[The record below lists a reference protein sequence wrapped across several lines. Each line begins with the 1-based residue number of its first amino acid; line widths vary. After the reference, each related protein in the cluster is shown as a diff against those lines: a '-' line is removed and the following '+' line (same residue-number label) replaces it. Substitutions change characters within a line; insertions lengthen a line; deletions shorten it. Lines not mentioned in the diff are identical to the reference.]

1 MTDRQGIFL
10 RALIVGSNFVVYE
23 LGGWRV
29 LIADGNMKTKPKT
42 KTKPSTSAHARAHA
56 PVKVDILEEQEEVAE
71 VVDSTQQE
79 STSVQPKPSVRWTL
93 TVIAIGPRPSFA
105 ELVGELLRESG
116 HDVQVATLANENGSH
131 VVDLLKPQRVT

>member
-1 MTDRQGIFL
+1 
-10 RALIVGSNFVVYE
+10 
-23 LGGWRV
+23 
-29 LIADGNMKTKPKT
+29 MKTKPKT

-56 PVKVDILEEQEEVAE
+56 PAKVDILEEQEEVAE

-105 ELVGELLRESG
+105 ELVGELRESG

-131 VVDLLKPQRVT
+131 VVDLLKAT